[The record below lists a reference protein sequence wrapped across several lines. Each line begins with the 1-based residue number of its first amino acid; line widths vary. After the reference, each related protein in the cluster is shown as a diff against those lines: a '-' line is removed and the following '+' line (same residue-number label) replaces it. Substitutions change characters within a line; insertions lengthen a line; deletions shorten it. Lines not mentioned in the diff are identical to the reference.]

1 MNDYALLVAQ
11 DQSRLLPFIEKELV
25 ARFHQLPPNTPLR
38 DLQAAI
44 KYSLEAG
51 GKRIRPML
59 CLLACE
65 ACGQAAES
73 ALPGA
78 IAVEYVHTYSL
89 IHDDLPAMDN
99 DDLRRGKPSNHKVF
113 GEGQAILA
121 GDALL
126 TEAFALLA
134 ETQNPMAVACLARGA
149 GWLGM
154 VGGQSLDL
162 QFENQTLEPDL
173 LPTIHQLKTG
183 KLMRAALELGGIFAQ
198 ASSREVSALGSFGE
212 TLGLAFQI
220 KDDLLDAT
228 SNAHHLGKSTQKDQ
242 QRGKLTYVTVMG
254 LEKAE
259 ATLGQV
265 TQDALKHLA
274 GLPNPQALT
283 AWAHHLTKRAS

>member
-1 MNDYALLVAQ
+1 
-11 DQSRLLPFIEKELV
+11 
-25 ARFHQLPPNTPLR
+25 
-38 DLQAAI
+38 
-44 KYSLEAG
+44 
-51 GKRIRPML
+51 ML

-65 ACGQAAES
+65 ACGHAAES

-126 TEAFALLA
+126 TEAFAILA
-134 ETQNPMAVACLARGA
+134 EAKNSMAGSCLARGA

-162 QFENQTLEPDL
+162 QCENQASDPHL
-173 LPTIHQLKTG
+173 LPIVHQLKTG
-183 KLMRAALELGGIFAQ
+183 KLMRTALELGGIFAE
-198 ASSREVSALGSFGE
+198 ASSQEISSLGSFGE
-212 TLGLAFQI
+212 ALGLAFQI

-228 SNAHHLGKSTQKDQ
+228 SNAHHLGKGTQKDQ
-242 QRGKLTYVTVMG
+242 QRGKLTYVSVMG
-254 LEKAE
+254 IEKAE
-259 ATLGQV
+259 AALGQV
-265 TQDALKHLA
+265 TQDALEHLE
-274 GLPNPQALT
+274 GLPNPQALR
-283 AWAHHLTKRAS
+283 AWAHHLTKRAL